1 MKAAPNPQ
9 TVGDWWREIA
19 QRLLRARV
27 VFGHGTSNARDEA
40 AWLVCHA
47 LRLQFDDLE
56 SALDQPLDA
65 AAAGRVE
72 TLVARRITTREP
84 LAYLLREAWLQGH
97 RFYVDR
103 RTIVPRSHIA
113 ELLPAGLAP
122 WLGRRSPPRILD
134 LCTGSGCLAIL
145 AALAFPRARVD
156 ASDVSAA
163 ALAVARKNV
172 TAYRLGRRVRLV
184 RSDLFDALGR
194 TRYDLILCNPPY
206 VPDRDI
212 RRLPLEYRHEPAL
225 ALASGHDGLDF
236 VRRLFAE
243 VSGRLKD
250 NGVVVVEVGE
260 GRRVVGRALPRTT
273 LTWLTTAGG
282 TGLVFLAT
290 AADLRNRAAVRER
303 HSTGGT

>member
-1 MKAAPNPQ
+1 LKAAATLR
-9 TVGDWWREIA
+9 TVSDWWREVA
-19 QRLLRARV
+19 RRFRRAGL
-27 VFGHGTSNARDEA
+27 VFGHGTSDARDEA

-47 LRLQFDDLE
+47 LRLTFDDFE
-56 SALDQPLDA
+56 STLQRTVDA
-65 AAAGRVE
+65 AAARRIAA
-72 TLVARRITTREP
+72 LVARRVATREP

-122 WLGRRSPPRILD
+122 WLGRRSPRRILD

-172 TAYRLGRRVRLV
+172 ASYRLGRRVRLV
-184 RSDLFDALGR
+184 QSDLFAALGE

-206 VPDRDI
+206 VPRNDM
-212 RRLPLEYRHEPAL
+212 RRLPPEYRHEPAL
-225 ALASGHDGLDF
+225 ALASGDDGLDF
-236 VRRLFAE
+236 VRRLLAE
-243 VSGRLKD
+243 VRERLSD
-250 NGVVVVEVGE
+250 EGLLVVEVGE
-260 GRRVVGRALPRTT
+260 GRRVVERAFPDAT
-273 LTWLTTAGG
+273 LNWLTTSGG

-290 AADLRNRAAVRER
+290 AADLPKRAAVQARPR
-303 HSTGGT
+303 RGGA

>member
-1 MKAAPNPQ
+1 RIAA
-9 TVGDWWREIA
+9 
-19 QRLLRARV
+19 
-27 VFGHGTSNARDEA
+27 
-40 AWLVCHA
+40 
-47 LRLQFDDLE
+47 
-56 SALDQPLDA
+56 
-65 AAAGRVE
+65 
-72 TLVARRITTREP
+72 LVARRVATREP

-122 WLGRRSPPRILD
+122 WLGRPSPRRILD

-172 TAYRLGRRVRLV
+172 ASYRLGRRVRLV
-184 RSDLFDALGR
+184 RSDLFAALGK

-206 VPDRDI
+206 VPRNDM
-212 RRLPLEYRHEPAL
+212 RRLPPEYRHEPAL
-225 ALASGHDGLDF
+225 ALASGDDGLDF
-236 VRRLFAE
+236 VRRLLAE
-243 VSGRLKD
+243 VRDRLSD
-250 NGVVVVEVGE
+250 EGLLVVEVGE
-260 GRRVVGRALPRTT
+260 GRRMVERAFPDAT
-273 LTWLTTAGG
+273 LDWLTTSGG

-290 AADLRNRAAVRER
+290 AADFPKPAAVQARPR
-303 HSTGGT
+303 RGGA

>member
-1 MKAAPNPQ
+1 MKAAATPW
-9 TVGDWWREIA
+9 TVGGWWQEVARRF
-19 QRLLRARV
+19 RLAGL

-47 LRLQFDDLE
+47 LRLPFEDFE
-56 SALDQPLDA
+56 GALDRSVA
-65 AAAGRVE
+65 AAAARRIE
-72 TLVARRITTREP
+72 ALVARRIATREP

-122 WLGRRSPPRILD
+122 WLGRRSPRRILD

-156 ASDVSAA
+156 ASDVSAG

-172 TAYRLGRRVRLV
+172 ASYRLGRRVRLV
-184 RSDLFDALGR
+184 RSDLFAALGE

-206 VPDRDI
+206 VPRSDM
-212 RRLPLEYRHEPAL
+212 RRLPPEYRHEPAL
-225 ALASGHDGLDF
+225 ALASGHNGLDF
-236 VRRLFAE
+236 VRRLLAE
-243 VSGRLKD
+243 VRGRISD
-250 NGVVVVEVGE
+250 NGVLVVEVGD
-260 GRRVVGRALPRTT
+260 GRHVVERAFPCMR

-290 AADLRNRAAVRER
+290 AADLPTCAAVQVPRR
-303 HSTGGT
+303 KSGA

>member
-1 MKAAPNPQ
+1 MKAAATPW
-9 TVGDWWREIA
+9 TVSDWWREVA
-19 QRLLRARV
+19 RRFRRAGL

-47 LRLQFDDLE
+47 LRLTFDDFE
-56 SALDQPLDA
+56 SALQRTVDA
-65 AAAGRVE
+65 AAARRIAA
-72 TLVARRITTREP
+72 LVARRVATREP

-122 WLGRRSPPRILD
+122 WLGRRSPRRILD

-172 TAYRLGRRVRLV
+172 ASYRLGRRVRLV
-184 RSDLFDALGR
+184 QSDLFTALGK
-194 TRYDLILCNPPY
+194 TPYDLILCNPPY
-206 VPDRDI
+206 VPRNDM
-212 RRLPLEYRHEPAL
+212 RRLPPEYRHEPAL
-225 ALASGHDGLDF
+225 ALASGEDGLDF
-236 VRRLFAE
+236 VRRLLAE
-243 VSGRLKD
+243 VRDRLSD
-250 NGVVVVEVGE
+250 EGLLVVEVGE
-260 GRRVVGRALPRTT
+260 GRRGVERAFPDAT
-273 LTWLTTAGG
+273 LNWLTTSGG
-282 TGLVFLAT
+282 TGLVFLRT
-290 AADLRNRAAVRER
+290 AADLPKRAAVQARPR
-303 HSTGGT
+303 RGGA